1 MDEKKLDSLI
11 TDTLVE
17 RAERLSVS
25 PEVKQ
30 LVRQKISEEKK
41 EKTNMKHRISGKIV
55 ILAAAL
61 CLLGTMGAVAAGR
74 AAGLVSHSNGNDPVY
89 GSYGELRSNVK
100 QDLGYSVKTVES
112 LGEGWDF
119 RRASIGIVQAQ
130 DETGNVIGTYLNL
143 KVCYGASKKEEVSL
157 IVRRP
162 GSLVSEDVRQP
173 DAAGEHGGIELRYY
187 CDRYKFLPAGTEI
200 SEEDRLAEER
210 GELFLSYGSD
220 QTEIND
226 YYTVSWKDEGISYSI
241 QSSDQSFTADEM
253 FAMAAA
259 VIDGK

>member
-11 TDTLVE
+11 TETLVE

-25 PEVKQ
+25 PEVKR
-30 LVRQKISEEKK
+30 LVRRKISEEKK

-89 GSYGELRSNVK
+89 GSYVELRSNVK

-112 LGEGWDF
+112 LGEGWSF
-119 RRASIGIVQAQ
+119 RMASIGSVQAQ

-143 KVCYGASKKEEVSL
+143 KVCYGASKKEVSL

-162 GSLVSEDVRQP
+162 GSLVSEEVRQP
-173 DAAGEHGGIELRYY
+173 DAAGEHEGIELRYY
-187 CDRYKFLPAGTEI
+187 CDRYKFLPVGTEI

-241 QSSDQSFTADEM
+241 LSSDQSFTADEM

>member
-119 RRASIGIVQAQ
+119 RRASIGSVQAQ
-130 DETGNVIGTYLNL
+130 DETGTVIGTYLNL
-143 KVCYGASKKEEVSL
+143 
-157 IVRRP
+157 
-162 GSLVSEDVRQP
+162 
-173 DAAGEHGGIELRYY
+173 
-187 CDRYKFLPAGTEI
+187 
-200 SEEDRLAEER
+200 
-210 GELFLSYGSD
+210 
-220 QTEIND
+220 
-226 YYTVSWKDEGISYSI
+226 
-241 QSSDQSFTADEM
+241 
-253 FAMAAA
+253 
-259 VIDGK
+259 

>member
-1 MDEKKLDSLI
+1 M
-11 TDTLVE
+11 
-17 RAERLSVS
+17 
-25 PEVKQ
+25 
-30 LVRQKISEEKK
+30 
-41 EKTNMKHRISGKIV
+41 
-55 ILAAAL
+55 
-61 CLLGTMGAVAAGR
+61 
-74 AAGLVSHSNGNDPVY
+74 
-89 GSYGELRSNVK
+89 K

-119 RRASIGIVQAQ
+119 RRASIGSVQAQ

-143 KVCYGASKKEEVSL
+143 KVCYGASKKDEVSL

>member
-119 RRASIGIVQAQ
+119 RRASIGSVQAQ
-130 DETGNVIGTYLNL
+130 D
-143 KVCYGASKKEEVSL
+143 EVSL